1 MKKLTV
7 IGILITFIWLSA
19 FAVVL
24 VANWD
29 SAKKLS
35 LNEWGD
41 FLAGITAP
49 LALIWIVIGY
59 FLQSEELRLNTR
71 ALEAQH
77 DELKRQVSETAILAK
92 NSERQAIAAEQ
103 LAYVN
108 KSETERA
115 ALRALAEVQP
125 IFRSLKRGSE
135 GRTQY
140 LTWITNVGTAVKNLS
155 IMSEDPEISLTLNP
169 NDVFEY
175 ERQVKLR
182 ADGVTKFPFNF
193 SIEYDD
199 LVGNRHKKNFQMTHP
214 HDFREI

>member
-1 MKKLTV
+1 MKNLTIVGLLITV
-7 IGILITFIWLSA
+7 IWLGA
-19 FAVVL
+19 FAVAL
-24 VANWD
+24 FANWD
-29 SAKKLS
+29 SARELS

-125 IFRSLKRGSE
+125 IFRSLRRGSE
-135 GRTQY
+135 GPAQY
-140 LTWITNVGTAVKNLS
+140 RTWITNVGAAVKNLS
-155 IMSEDPEISLTLNP
+155 IMAEDPSISLTLNP

-175 ERQVKLR
+175 EREVKLR
-182 ADGVTKFPFNF
+182 ADGVTRFPFNF

-199 LVGNRHKKNFQMTHP
+199 MVGHRHRKNFQMTQP
-214 HDFREI
+214 HDFREV

>member
-1 MKKLTV
+1 MKKLTLV
-7 IGILITFIWLSA
+7 GLLITTLWLGA
-19 FAVVL
+19 FAAVL
-24 VANWD
+24 ISNWS
-29 SAKKLS
+29 SASKLS

-59 FLQSEELRLNTR
+59 FLQGEELRLNTR

-77 DELKRQVSETAILAK
+77 DELKRQVNETAILAK

-103 LAYVN
+103 LAYVS

-125 IFRSLKRGSE
+125 IFRSLRRGSE
-135 GRTQY
+135 SPAQY
-140 LTWITNVGTAVKNLS
+140 RTWITNVGAAVKNLS
-155 IMSEDPEISLTLNP
+155 IRTDNPNISLSLNP
-169 NDVFEY
+169 NDVFEH
-175 ERQVKLR
+175 EREVKLR
-182 ADGVTKFPFNF
+182 ADGVTKFPFDF
-193 SIEYDD
+193 SIEYEDM
-199 LVGNRHKKNFQMTHP
+199 VGNRHTKNFQMTHP